1 MTYLLIS
8 IPFLLVA
15 AGIALVAHRR
25 ARRPGAPA
33 EARMPWKA
41 MLAAGAL
48 LMLLTAIFDTVI
60 IGVGLVDYDESLI
73 PGLADRP
80 GAHRGLRLSAR
91 RRHPAPGALGTA
103 GRTTRCFV
111 TC

>member
-73 PGLADRP
+73 LGWRIGLAPIEDFAYP
-80 GAHRGLRLSAR
+80 LAGVILLPALWALLGGR
-91 RRHPAPGALGTA
+91 RDAS
-103 GRTTRCFV
+103 
-111 TC
+111 